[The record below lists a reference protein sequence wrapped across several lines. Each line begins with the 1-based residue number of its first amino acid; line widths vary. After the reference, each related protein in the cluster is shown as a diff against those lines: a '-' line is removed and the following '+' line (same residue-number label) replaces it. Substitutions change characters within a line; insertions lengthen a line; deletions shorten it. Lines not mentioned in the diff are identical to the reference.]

1 MEKLWSKAE
10 IAHLKRNA
18 ESQSIEELAQRFH
31 IDSDAVSRK
40 LDELG
45 LGAMDSSAAD
55 AEAAVKD
62 FGQAME
68 LLYGCKYGQ
77 AAELLERIVGTAASI
92 QLVDRARQHL
102 EICRSQT
109 SEDTEDSDP
118 YLRAV
123 FEKNNGN
130 LEQAFELCQQQKA
143 ADGDERYA
151 YLMASIQAL
160 VGADD
165 EALGL
170 LEAAIRLEPK
180 NRVHAY
186 HDPDFETLRGHE
198 EFAQLVQAASATE

>member
-1 MEKLWSKAE
+1 MDKRWSKAE

-18 ESQSIEELAQRFH
+18 DSQSIEELAQRFH
-31 IDSDAVSRK
+31 TDTANVSRK

-45 LGAMDSSAAD
+45 LGKADAAAKAAKAALEDFGKALELLHGGKYSKAGEIFEQVAAD
-55 AEAAVKD
+55 AEDV
-62 FGQAME
+62 
-68 LLYGCKYGQ
+68 
-77 AAELLERIVGTAASI
+77 
-92 QLVDRARQHL
+92 QLADRARQHL

-109 SEDTEDSDP
+109 VEDTADGDP

-130 LEQAFELCQQQKA
+130 LEQALELCQEQKA
-143 ADGDERYA
+143 ADADERYA

-160 VGADD
+160 AGADD
-165 EALGL
+165 EAVGL

-186 HDPDFETLRGHE
+186 HDPDFETLRGNE
-198 EFAQLVQAASATE
+198 DFNQLVQVSASE